1 LAKAKFGAVS
11 LASGSFVGI
20 WGLLVLEVLQ
30 VVGVVGLESCSR
42 VAVCSVYKVAEPDTE
57 VFVVAAVADAEVFA
71 AAVVVAAADVAAAA
85 EVDQAIC
92 CQPAAVVCCSEHL
105 VAASAAAVVGCNKHP
120 PVIRL
125 AACLAAV
132 AVAAE
137 GLANIFVE
145 PVAMVC
151 FEAAV
156 AAEAAVVVAVDL
168 PHQSEQG

>member
-1 LAKAKFGAVS
+1 LAKAKFGAVW
-11 LASGSFVGI
+11 LASGSFVEI
-20 WGLLVLEVLQ
+20 WGLLVFEVLQ

-71 AAVVVAAADVAAAA
+71 AVAVAAAVVDAAA
-85 EVDQAIC
+85 EVDRVIC

-125 AACLAAV
+125 AAYLATV

-156 AAEAAVVVAVDL
+156 AAAAAVVVAVDP

>member
-1 LAKAKFGAVS
+1 LAKAKFGAVW
-11 LASGSFVGI
+11 LASGSFVAI

-71 AAVVVAAADVAAAA
+71 AAAVAAAVVAAA

-125 AACLAAV
+125 AAYLATV

-151 FEAAV
+151 FEAV
-156 AAEAAVVVAVDL
+156 AAVVVAVDP